1 MSTDQNVRRRGLGR
15 LLVQKVEEFALQNGF
30 TKVFLTTLTWME
42 AACEFYKKNGYV
54 AQEIWPIKEEEF
66 DFDILVQPF
75 MKDLTS

>member
-54 AQEIWPIKEEEF
+54 A
-66 DFDILVQPF
+66 
-75 MKDLTS
+75 